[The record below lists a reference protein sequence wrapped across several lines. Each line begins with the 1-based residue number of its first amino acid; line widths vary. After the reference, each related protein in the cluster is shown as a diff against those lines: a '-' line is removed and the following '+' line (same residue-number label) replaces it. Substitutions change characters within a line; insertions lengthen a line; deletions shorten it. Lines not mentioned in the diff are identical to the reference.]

1 MTPDQLFA
9 RMAADQDQDIENAK
23 QWIRESDP
31 LSVMDLVTAL
41 GKTYPNPMTEAM
53 TRFAMI
59 GLTVVV
65 QSMAD
70 AEKTE

>member
-9 RMAADQDQDIENAK
+9 WMASDQDQDIENAK

-31 LSVMDLVTAL
+31 LSVIDLAIAL
-41 GKTYPNPMTEAM
+41 GKTHPNPMTEVV